1 MEEAGRTSLYRE
13 KRRYPRFELSQA
25 LAYQRGVTKGTLR
38 TVDVSLG
45 GIKIQADSPIPVDGR
60 WDFILL
66 LKYEVI
72 KPVGKTVWSN
82 PSSYRKYDVG
92 ICFETIPHQCLK
104 RLERFL
110 NGTTLREKLAKQEK
124 VLDQS
129 GIRDLESKPFGLDR
143 LRTNFLKWL
152 RRSYPRD
159 YEKYADRPEIGE
171 DEVKD
176 FLRSK
181 GIDRFDVHYLLQSLR
196 GG

>member
-1 MEEAGRTSLYRE
+1 MEETGRTSLYRE